1 MVPTLPELIDQL
13 SLKQKVEMV
22 TDFIFL
28 DSKTTVNN
36 HCSQE
41 INTFASWKKNYDKP
55 RQHIKKQRHY

>member
-1 MVPTLPELIDQL
+1 MESGPITSCQIDGG
-13 SLKQKVEMV
+13 KVEMV